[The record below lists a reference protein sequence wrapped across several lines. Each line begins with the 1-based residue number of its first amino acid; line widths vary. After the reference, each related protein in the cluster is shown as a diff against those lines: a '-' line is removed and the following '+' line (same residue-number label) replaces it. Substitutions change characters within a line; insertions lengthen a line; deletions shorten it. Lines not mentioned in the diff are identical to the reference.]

1 MRMNAVNPFSDPEFK
16 KQLLEKEKG
25 GAVDHNSAEDYE
37 ILQPADDD
45 ISKEFKS
52 VIGNAPKIPNA
63 KEIKNIILDASAI
76 SANQKEQ
83 KALEL
88 TQKLNQVFT
97 EYNKEYGLDLHVD
110 FSSLSNTLVNVADP
124 KSRHILELY
133 VSEIF
138 KSIRPILILNM
149 ISKLCLCIDYILDP
163 KKLFGGEFTLQDS
176 FIACEKIMQFISQLE
191 EMRDQIQISGSD
203 LELKKIAEET
213 GNQEL
218 ASPEAQKTVQ
228 EFLKLFQ
235 KEQGIE

>member
-16 KQLLEKEKG
+16 KQLLEKEGKAADSG
-25 GAVDHNSAEDYE
+25 DDYE
-37 ILQPADDD
+37 ILQPEED
-45 ISKEFKS
+45 ISKEFKNIIS
-52 VIGNAPKIPNA
+52 GAPKIP
-63 KEIKNIILDASAI
+63 KQVSNIIMDASAI

-88 TQKLNQVFT
+88 TNKLNQVFT
-97 EYNKEYGLDLHVD
+97 KYNKEYGLDLHVD
-110 FSSLSNTLVNVADP
+110 FSSLSNTLINVADP

-138 KSIRPILILNM
+138 KSIKPILILNM

-176 FIACEKIMQFISQLE
+176 FIAVEKIMDFISRLE
-191 EMRDQIQISGSD
+191 EMKSDIQVSGSD

-235 KEQGIE
+235 KEQGIG

>member
-16 KQLLEKEKG
+16 KQLLEKEGKT
-25 GAVDHNSAEDYE
+25 ASNSEDYE
-37 ILQPADDD
+37 ILQPEEDVSD
-45 ISKEFKS
+45 SFKS
-52 VIGNAPKIPNA
+52 MISGAPKIP
-63 KEIKNIILDASAI
+63 KQVSNIILDASAI

-88 TQKLNQVFT
+88 TNKLNQVFT
-97 EYNKEYGLDLHVD
+97 KYNKEYGIDLHVD

-133 VSEIF
+133 VSEVF
-138 KSIRPILILNM
+138 QSIRPILILNM
-149 ISKLCLCIDYILDP
+149 ISKLCLLIDYLLKP
-163 KKLFGGEFTLQDS
+163 ENLFDKSQLSIQDS
-176 FIACEKIMQFISQLE
+176 FIIVEKLIYYIN
-191 EMRDQIQISGSD
+191 EMESLKETIAIPGSD

-228 EFLKLFQ
+228 DFLKLFQ
-235 KEQGIE
+235 RENGIE

>member
-1 MRMNAVNPFSDPEFK
+1 MNAVNPFSDPEFK

-25 GAVDHNSAEDYE
+25 GAVGNNSSDEYE
-37 ILQPADDD
+37 ILQPEEDVSKSFDKI
-45 ISKEFKS
+45 IS
-52 VIGNAPKIPNA
+52 GAPKIPDA
-63 KEIKNIILDASAI
+63 KGIKNIILDASAI

-97 EYNKEYGLDLHVD
+97 GYNKEYGLDLHVD
-110 FSSLSNTLVNVADP
+110 FSSLSNTLVNVSDP

-149 ISKLCLCIDYILDP
+149 ISKLCLLVEFLLKP
-163 KKLFGGEFTLQDS
+163 ENLFDKSQLSLQDS
-176 FIACEKIMQFISQLE
+176 FIIVEKLLYYISEL
-191 EMRDQIQISGSD
+191 DNLKDSVVLPGSE

>member
-16 KQLLEKEKG
+16 KQLLEKEGK
-25 GAVDHNSAEDYE
+25 AANSDDYE
-37 ILQPADDD
+37 ILQPEEDL
-45 ISKEFKS
+45 SGEFKNIIS
-52 VIGNAPKIPNA
+52 SAPKIPHS
-63 KEIKNIILDASAI
+63 KDIKNIIMDASAI

-88 TQKLNQVFT
+88 TNKLNQVFT
-97 EYNKEYGLDLHVD
+97 RYNKEYGIDLHVD

-133 VSEIF
+133 VSEVF
-138 KSIRPILILNM
+138 QSIRPILILNM
-149 ISKLCLCIDYILDP
+149 ISKLCLIVDRALDISNVFDSSQMTIQDLFIVIEKLLQYIEMLDNLRESVVI
-163 KKLFGGEFTLQDS
+163 K
-176 FIACEKIMQFISQLE
+176 
-191 EMRDQIQISGSD
+191 GSD
-203 LELKKIAEET
+203 LELKKISEET

-235 KEQGIE
+235 REQGIE

>member
-16 KQLLEKEKG
+16 KQLLEKEGK
-25 GAVDHNSAEDYE
+25 AANSDDYE
-37 ILQPADDD
+37 ILQPEEDL
-45 ISKEFKS
+45 SGEFKNIIS
-52 VIGNAPKIPNA
+52 SAPKIPHS
-63 KEIKNIILDASAI
+63 KDIKNIIMDASAI

-88 TQKLNQVFT
+88 TNKLNQVFT
-97 EYNKEYGLDLHVD
+97 RYNKEYGIDLHVD

-176 FIACEKIMQFISQLE
+176 FIAVEKIMDFISRLE
-191 EMRDQIQISGSD
+191 EMKSDIQVSGSD

>member
-16 KQLLEKEKG
+16 KQLLEKEGKT
-25 GAVDHNSAEDYE
+25 ASNSEDYE
-37 ILQPADDD
+37 ILQPEEDVSD
-45 ISKEFKS
+45 SFKS
-52 VIGNAPKIPNA
+52 MISGAPKIP
-63 KEIKNIILDASAI
+63 KQVSNIILDASAI

-88 TQKLNQVFT
+88 TNKLNQVFT
-97 EYNKEYGLDLHVD
+97 KYNKEYGLDLHVD

-149 ISKLCLCIDYILDP
+149 ISKLCLLVDYLLRP
-163 KKLFGGEFTLQDS
+163 ENLFDKSQLSIQDS
-176 FIACEKIMQFISQLE
+176 FIIVEKLLFYLEQL
-191 EMRDQIQISGSD
+191 DSLKGSITIQGSD

>member
-25 GAVDHNSAEDYE
+25 GAAGNNSSGDYE
-37 ILQPADDD
+37 ILQPEEDVSKSFDKI
-45 ISKEFKS
+45 IS
-52 VIGNAPKIPNA
+52 NQPKIP
-63 KEIKNIILDASAI
+63 KSVSNIILDASAI

-97 EYNKEYGLDLHVD
+97 GYNKEYGLDLHVD
-110 FSSLSNTLVNVADP
+110 FSSLSNTLINVADP

-149 ISKLCLCIDYILDP
+149 ISKLCLLVDYLLRP
-163 KKLFGGEFTLQDS
+163 ENLFDKSQLSIQDS
-176 FIACEKIMQFISQLE
+176 FIIVEKLLFYLEQL
-191 EMRDQIQISGSD
+191 DSLKDSITIQGSD

>member
-16 KQLLEKEKG
+16 KQLLEKEGKT
-25 GAVDHNSAEDYE
+25 ANNSEDYE
-37 ILQPADDD
+37 ILQPEEDLSKNFKNI
-45 ISKEFKS
+45 IS
-52 VIGNAPKIPNA
+52 GAPKIP
-63 KEIKNIILDASAI
+63 KGVSNIIMDASAI
-76 SANQKEQ
+76 ASSQKEQ

-88 TQKLNQVFT
+88 TNKLNQVFT
-97 EYNKEYGLDLHVD
+97 GYNKEYGLDLHVD

-133 VSEIF
+133 VSEVF
-138 KSIRPILILNM
+138 QSIRPILILNM
-149 ISKLCLCIDYILDP
+149 ISKLCLCLDYILDP
-163 KKLFGGEFTLQDS
+163 ARLFDSSQMTLQDS
-176 FIACEKIMQFISQLE
+176 FIAVEKILFYIEQLDS
-191 EMRDQIQISGSD
+191 MKDSVVVKGSD

>member
-16 KQLLEKEKG
+16 KQLLEKEGKAADSG
-25 GAVDHNSAEDYE
+25 DDYE
-37 ILQPADDD
+37 ILQPEED
-45 ISKEFKS
+45 ISKEFKNIIS
-52 VIGNAPKIPNA
+52 GQPRIPKQVS
-63 KEIKNIILDASAI
+63 NIILDASAI

-88 TQKLNQVFT
+88 TNKLNQVFT
-97 EYNKEYGLDLHVD
+97 KYNKEYGLDLHVD

-149 ISKLCLCIDYILDP
+149 ISKLCLILDYAMDVTRVFDSNQMSIQD
-163 KKLFGGEFTLQDS
+163 LF
-176 FIACEKIMQFISQLE
+176 IVCEKIIFYINELDSMRESISIE
-191 EMRDQIQISGSD
+191 GSD
-203 LELKKIAEET
+203 LELKKIAEEV
-213 GNQEL
+213 GGQEL
-218 ASPEAQKTVQ
+218 SSPEAQKTVQ

>member
-16 KQLLEKEKG
+16 KQLLEKEGKAATSSG
-25 GAVDHNSAEDYE
+25 DDYE
-37 ILQPADDD
+37 ILQPEED
-45 ISKEFKS
+45 ISKDLRG
-52 VIGNAPKIPNA
+52 IIAGAPKIP
-63 KEIKNIILDASAI
+63 KQVSNIIMDASAI
-76 SANQKEQ
+76 ASNQKEQ

-88 TQKLNQVFT
+88 TNKLNQVFT
-97 EYNKEYGLDLHVD
+97 RYNKEYGLDLHVD

-176 FIACEKIMQFISQLE
+176 FIAVEKIMDFISRLE
-191 EMRDQIQISGSD
+191 EMKSDIQVSGSD

>member
-16 KQLLEKEKG
+16 KQLLEKEGKT
-25 GAVDHNSAEDYE
+25 ASNSEDYE
-37 ILQPADDD
+37 ILQPEEDVSD
-45 ISKEFKS
+45 SFKS
-52 VIGNAPKIPNA
+52 MISGAPKIP
-63 KEIKNIILDASAI
+63 KQVSNIILDASAI

-88 TQKLNQVFT
+88 TNKLNQVFT
-97 EYNKEYGLDLHVD
+97 KYNKEYGLDLHVD

-149 ISKLCLCIDYILDP
+149 ISKLCLCIDYILQP
-163 KKLFGGEFTLQDS
+163 SKLFGGEFTLQDS
-176 FIACEKIMQFISQLE
+176 FIAVEKIMDFISRLE
-191 EMRDQIQISGSD
+191 EMKSDIQISGSE

>member
-16 KQLLEKEKG
+16 KQLLEKEGK
-25 GAVDHNSAEDYE
+25 AANSDDYE
-37 ILQPADDD
+37 ILQPEEDL
-45 ISKEFKS
+45 SGEFKNIIS
-52 VIGNAPKIPNA
+52 SAPKIPHS
-63 KEIKNIILDASAI
+63 KDIKNIIMDASAI

-88 TQKLNQVFT
+88 TNKLNQVFT
-97 EYNKEYGLDLHVD
+97 RYNKEYGIDLHVD

-133 VSEIF
+133 VSEVF
-138 KSIRPILILNM
+138 QSIRPILILNM
-149 ISKLCLCIDYILDP
+149 ISKLCLLIDYLLRP
-163 KKLFGGEFTLQDS
+163 ENLFDKSQLSIQDS
-176 FIACEKIMQFISQLE
+176 FIIVEKLIYYIN
-191 EMRDQIQISGSD
+191 EMENLKETIVVPGSD
-203 LELKKIAEET
+203 LELKKIAEES

-235 KEQGIE
+235 REQGIE

>member
-16 KQLLEKEKG
+16 KQLLEKEGKT
-25 GAVDHNSAEDYE
+25 ANNSEDYE
-37 ILQPADDD
+37 ILQPEEDLSKNFKNI
-45 ISKEFKS
+45 IS
-52 VIGNAPKIPNA
+52 GAPKIP
-63 KEIKNIILDASAI
+63 KGVSNIIMDASAI
-76 SANQKEQ
+76 ASSQKEQ

-88 TQKLNQVFT
+88 TNKLNQVFT
-97 EYNKEYGLDLHVD
+97 GYNKEYGLDLHVD

-133 VSEIF
+133 VSEVF
-138 KSIRPILILNM
+138 QSIRPILILNM
-149 ISKLCLCIDYILDP
+149 ISKLCLCLDYILDP
-163 KKLFGGEFTLQDS
+163 ARLFDSSQMTLQDS
-176 FIACEKIMQFISQLE
+176 FIAVEKILFYIEQLDS
-191 EMRDQIQISGSD
+191 MKDSIVVKGSD

>member
-16 KQLLEKEKG
+16 KQLLEKEGK
-25 GAVDHNSAEDYE
+25 AANSDDYE
-37 ILQPADDD
+37 ILQPEEDL
-45 ISKEFKS
+45 SGEFKNIIS
-52 VIGNAPKIPNA
+52 SAPKIPHS
-63 KEIKNIILDASAI
+63 KDIKNIIMDASAI

-97 EYNKEYGLDLHVD
+97 GYNKEYGLDLHVD

-176 FIACEKIMQFISQLE
+176 FIAVEKIMDFISRLE
-191 EMRDQIQISGSD
+191 EMKSDIQVSGSD

-235 KEQGIE
+235 KEQGID

>member
-16 KQLLEKEKG
+16 KQLLEKEGK
-25 GAVDHNSAEDYE
+25 AANSDDYE
-37 ILQPADDD
+37 ILQPEEDL
-45 ISKEFKS
+45 SGEFKNIIS
-52 VIGNAPKIPNA
+52 SAPKIPHS
-63 KEIKNIILDASAI
+63 KDIKNIIMDASAI

-97 EYNKEYGLDLHVD
+97 GYNKEYGLDLHVD

-176 FIACEKIMQFISQLE
+176 FIAVEKIMDFISRLE
-191 EMRDQIQISGSD
+191 EMKSDIQVSGSD

-235 KEQGIE
+235 REQGIE

>member
-16 KQLLEKEKG
+16 KQLLEKEGKAATSSG
-25 GAVDHNSAEDYE
+25 DDYE
-37 ILQPADDD
+37 ILQPEED
-45 ISKEFKS
+45 ISKDLRG
-52 VIGNAPKIPNA
+52 IIAGAPKIP
-63 KEIKNIILDASAI
+63 KQVSNIIMDASAI
-76 SANQKEQ
+76 ASNQKEQ

-88 TQKLNQVFT
+88 TNKLNQVFT
-97 EYNKEYGLDLHVD
+97 RYNKEYGLDLHVD

-176 FIACEKIMQFISQLE
+176 FIAVEKIMDFISRLE
-191 EMRDQIQISGSD
+191 EMKSDIQVSGSD

-235 KEQGIE
+235 KEQGID

>member
-16 KQLLEKEKG
+16 KQLLEKEGKAATSSG
-25 GAVDHNSAEDYE
+25 DDYE
-37 ILQPADDD
+37 ILQPEED
-45 ISKEFKS
+45 ISKDFRG
-52 VIGNAPKIPNA
+52 IIAGAPKIP
-63 KEIKNIILDASAI
+63 KQVSNIIMDASAI
-76 SANQKEQ
+76 ASNQKEQ

-88 TQKLNQVFT
+88 TNKLNQVFT
-97 EYNKEYGLDLHVD
+97 RYNKEYGLDLHVD

-176 FIACEKIMQFISQLE
+176 FIAVEKIMDFISRLE
-191 EMRDQIQISGSD
+191 EMKSDIQVSGSD